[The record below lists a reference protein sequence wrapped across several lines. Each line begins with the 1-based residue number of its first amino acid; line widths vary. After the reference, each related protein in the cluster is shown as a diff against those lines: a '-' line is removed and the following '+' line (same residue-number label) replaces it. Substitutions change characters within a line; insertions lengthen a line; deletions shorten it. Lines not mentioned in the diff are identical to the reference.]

1 MGLFSKNK
9 GDNIIEN
16 LELTK
21 KINLSK
27 EEVHKVCLT
36 KPILNGL
43 KARVCLA
50 IDYSGSMSNLYDN
63 GTVQSI
69 FEKMLPLAMEFD
81 DDGTMESWRFSD
93 GTKRLKDVTT
103 KNISGYV
110 KNYISGSMGG
120 TNYAPVMKEIVNF
133 YYRTKVPVYVIFIT
147 DGDNFDKDNATEII
161 RESSKLPIFWQ
172 FIGLGYGG
180 FDYLQRLD
188 DMSGRYVDN
197 ADFFEVK
204 NANDIT
210 YNNLLNEFPG
220 WLSNDKVK
228 AMLGRQK

>member
-1 MGLFSKNK
+1 MGLFNRHKA
-9 GDNIIEN
+9 DDVIESID
-16 LELTK
+16 LTK
-21 KINLSK
+21 KISLSK

-36 KPILNGL
+36 KPVLNGL

-81 DDGTMESWRFSD
+81 DDGTMEAWRFND
-93 GTKRLKDVTT
+93 GTKRLKDVTA
-103 KNISGYV
+103 KNIVGYV
-110 KNYISGSMGG
+110 KNCISGSMGG
-120 TNYAPVMKEIVNF
+120 TNYAPVIKEIVDF
-133 YYRTKVPVYVIFIT
+133 YKKTKVPVYVIFIT
-147 DGDNFDKDNATEII
+147 DGDNWDKSEATEAIK
-161 RESSKLPIFWQ
+161 EASKIPIFWQ
-172 FIGLGYGG
+172 FIGLGNGG
-180 FDYLQRLD
+180 FDYLQNLD
-188 DMSGRYVDN
+188 DMSDRYVDN

-210 YNNLLNEFPG
+210 YSNLLNEFPG

-228 AMLGRQK
+228 SMLGQR